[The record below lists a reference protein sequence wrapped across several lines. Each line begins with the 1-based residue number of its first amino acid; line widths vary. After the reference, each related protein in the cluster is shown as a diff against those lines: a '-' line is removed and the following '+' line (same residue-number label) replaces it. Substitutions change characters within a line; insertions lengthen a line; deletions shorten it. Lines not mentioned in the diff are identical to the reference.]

1 MNTLTFIIHITDTE
15 KSFMNIYFIQTA
27 TFFMSSALMHI
38 YVNRASNYFI
48 ELKVVHKFLLYIIE
62 YVNFLS

>member
-27 TFFMSSALMHI
+27 TFFMSSALMQI